1 MINFLEAKEFLELN
15 LWFSPGPKHIPR
27 IFKIHAVRKL
37 SPVGCPIE

>member
-27 IFKIHAVRKL
+27 IFKKL